1 MLDLR
6 RCQRAVEDSTLA
18 VGGPFLEHLVAA
30 ELVAPDGGG
39 DVAPE
44 GAGVQVHVER
54 GLAEGGEGVAQ
65 GVAFLRR
72 EGAFDDA
79 ALAGHDRAARSV
91 VAPSGGEREVA
102 AGHVAPVRG
111 RGHGDGGGLRTERTR
126 GDARNGVVGVEEA
139 GQLAAPR
146 GGSGERLRRLPPAHL
161 PERRGP

>member
-1 MLDLR
+1 MPEKNKFDKIRLSRNFSSSLRIEKGCSGRSRQYRPDSSCGVGEVLDLLR
-6 RCQRAVEDSTLA
+6 VQRASEDA
-18 VGGPFLEHLVAA
+18 AFPVGEPFLEDLVAA

-65 GVAFLRR
+65 GGAFVRR

-91 VAPSGGEREVA
+91 MAPSGGEREVV
-102 AGHVAPVRG
+102 AGHVVPVRG
-111 RGHGDGGGLRTERTR
+111 GGYGDGGDLR
-126 GDARNGVVGVEEA
+126 A
-139 GQLAAPR
+139 
-146 GGSGERLRRLPPAHL
+146 
-161 PERRGP
+161 